1 MSRAMFPVR
10 APTTG
15 DAFDPRTVV
24 RRASQQACT
33 SAFFA
38 WGDGPCRS
46 LCIDPQSQTVAHMG
60 SLALHLAEQFE
71 RFPPASWTIK
81 REQRL
86 FDARM
91 AQRLDFD
98 PRVDILLEGA
108 SGRRVA
114 VEFEV
119 SRADPV
125 ANQVKFFL
133 ALEQGALR
141 PDDFI
146 VSMLSSHIEPG
157 RRAIAAAFTRHMR
170 TQGVSAFQ
178 VSLMPFT
185 KPADVKALNQL
196 TREALRDLV
205 VPVRDEIAR
214 VVDIVDP
221 RGDVGQHRVH
231 FAGDVTDVVAN
242 LWTFNDRLADEG
254 VATWRRRSVQFFV
267 VDPAS
272 GLFAPSKFCA
282 FVPASGLGGAPPPP
296 TMTFSVYASLGE
308 DDPRFDG
315 NVARRHL
322 ARRLAFDTVLLDESQ
337 HGAAFAAWH
346 GERAKH
352 ISLRQPVTLLV
363 PPRWHWDRA
372 AR

>member
-1 MSRAMFPVR
+1 MRV
-10 APTTG
+10 
-15 DAFDPRTVV
+15 
-24 RRASQQACT
+24 
-33 SAFFA
+33 
-38 WGDGPCRS
+38 
-46 LCIDPQSQTVAHMG
+46 G
-60 SLALHLAEQFE
+60 SLALYLAEQFE
-71 RFPPASWTIK
+71 RHPPGAWSIK

-86 FDARM
+86 LDVRM

-98 PRVDILLEGA
+98 PRVDVLLEA
-108 SGRRVA
+108 PDKRRVA

-125 ANQVKFFL
+125 ANQVKFLL

-141 PDDFI
+141 RDDII

-170 TQGVSAFQ
+170 SQGVSAFQ

-196 TREALRDLV
+196 TREALYDL
-205 VPVRDEIAR
+205 PIPFSAEIAR
-214 VVDIVDP
+214 VADIADP
-221 RGDVGQHRVH
+221 RGTAGQHRVH

-242 LWTFNDRLADEG
+242 LWTFNDRLSDEG

-282 FVPASGLGGAPPPP
+282 FVPALGLSGALPPP

-308 DDPRFDG
+308 GDPRFDG
-315 NVARRHL
+315 NIARRHL
-322 ARRLAFDTVLLDESQ
+322 SRRLAFETVLLRESQ
-337 HGAAFAAWH
+337 HSRAFAGWH
-346 GERAKH
+346 EARAEH

-363 PPRWHWDRA
+363 PPRWHWDRS